1 MQLEDFERVN
11 LDEFEGRIPSRSTL
25 PQLRPPWTQEEA
37 RIVQRRIAEAC
48 SPDHGPIVLG
58 TGSCQAECPRFLD
71 ASFLGAKLQRR
82 NNGAGKDHG
91 HDNLLCPS
99 WSGLARYLV
108 RVGQLDIV
116 GGGWVSHDEALSSV
130 TGIINQLTLGRRSLL
145 ALGMNGPVASTCALS
160 LNSSSILAAPSV
172 SWQVDSFGLSAST
185 AKLFKEFG
193 YRGHIGA
200 RLPWTIKEKMTA
212 HRDLEYT
219 WEFSTPLSG
228 ESDCGGLLTTI
239 LDKHYS
245 APQGTDFK
253 VSRPI
258 SRT

>member
-1 MQLEDFERVN
+1 LQLEDFEHVN
-11 LDEFEGRIPSRSTL
+11 LNEFEARKPSRSSL
-25 PQLRPPWTQEEA
+25 PQLRPPWTHEEA
-37 RIVQRRIAEAC
+37 QIIRQRIAEAC
-48 SPDHGPIVLG
+48 SPDHGAIFLG
-58 TGSCQAECPRFLD
+58 TGSCQTSCPRFLD
-71 ASFLGAKLQRR
+71 ASFLGAKVQQM
-82 NNGAGKDHG
+82 NGNASKDNG
-91 HDNLLCPS
+91 YDALICPS

-108 RVGQLDIV
+108 RAGQLDIV

-130 TGIINQLTLGRRSLL
+130 RGIIHQLTLGRRSLL
-145 ALGMNGPVASTCALS
+145 ALGITGPATSTCS
-160 LNSSSILAAPSV
+160 LTSNSSTISVAPSV

-193 YRGHIGA
+193 YRGHVAA
-200 RLPWTIKEKMTA
+200 RIPWNVKKKLTA
-212 HRDLEYT
+212 NRELDFT
-219 WEFSTPLSG
+219 WDFGTPLS
-228 ESDCGGLLTTI
+228 EDSACSGLLTTI